1 MIRISYQFATPE
13 EAIAFLAKANN
24 ITHLSREIVAP
35 EEVATP
41 PAPPK
46 RRAKAPV
53 SAPDVERSIKS
64 AVVEAVADKVDAQIM
79 AQVKAAPKPRD
90 TSEDTVAITPEQIKA
105 ALKTPNAPVQ
115 AVAAVGADE
124 VRAALREVFNSPGG
138 AKAAADVLK
147 EFGATRISDVTPDK
161 YAAFIKACKR

>member
-1 MIRISYQFATPE
+1 MIRISYQFATPG

-35 EEVATP
+35 EEVVTP

-46 RRAKAPV
+46 RRGRPTLPPPLPNPPGALGSGLVPE
-53 SAPDVERSIKS
+53 P
-64 AVVEAVADKVDAQIM
+64 
-79 AQVKAAPKPRD
+79 VKAAPK
-90 TSEDTVAITPEQIKA
+90 V
-105 ALKTPNAPVQ
+105 PNAPVQ

-147 EFGATRISDVTPDK
+147 EFGATRISDVKPEDFAK
-161 YAAFIKACKR
+161 FIAACKK

>member
-35 EEVATP
+35 EEVVTL

-46 RRAKAPV
+46 RRGRPASRPEAPV
-53 SAPDVERSIKS
+53 ESAAPAPEP
-64 AVVEAVADKVDAQIM
+64 
-79 AQVKAAPKPRD
+79 VKAAPK
-90 TSEDTVAITPEQIKA
+90 A
-105 ALKTPNAPVQ
+105 PNAPVQ
-115 AVAAVGADE
+115 AVAAANADE

-147 EFGATRISDVTPDK
+147 EFGATRISDVKPES
-161 YAAFIKACKR
+161 YAAFIKACKRG

>member
-35 EEVATP
+35 EEVVTP

-46 RRAKAPV
+46 RRAKVAT
-53 SAPDVERSIKS
+53 K
-64 AVVEAVADKVDAQIM
+64 AVAPTSEVPSASSVETPSVSRSAAAAPM
-79 AQVKAAPKPRD
+79 PEPVKAAPK
-90 TSEDTVAITPEQIKA
+90 A
-105 ALKTPNAPVQ
+105 PNAPVQ

-147 EFGATRISDVTPDK
+147 EFGATRISDVTPEQ

>member
-35 EEVATP
+35 EEVVTP

-46 RRAKAPV
+46 RRAKAAAPV
-53 SAPDVERSIKS
+53 QDISHNIQVILPPSAAPTPEPI
-64 AVVEAVADKVDAQIM
+64 
-79 AQVKAAPKPRD
+79 KAAPK
-90 TSEDTVAITPEQIKA
+90 A
-105 ALKTPNAPVQ
+105 PNAPVQ

-147 EFGATRISDVTPDK
+147 EFGATRISDVKPEQ
-161 YAAFIKACKR
+161 YAAFVKACKL

>member
-35 EEVATP
+35 EEVVTP

-46 RRAKAPV
+46 RRAKSTPRPEAPV
-53 SAPDVERSIKS
+53 ENAAPP
-64 AVVEAVADKVDAQIM
+64 M
-79 AQVKAAPKPRD
+79 PGPNKAAPK
-90 TSEDTVAITPEQIKA
+90 E
-105 ALKTPNAPVQ
+105 PNAPVQ

-124 VRAALREVFNSPGG
+124 VRAALREAFNSPGG

-147 EFGATRISDVTPDK
+147 EFGATRISDVKPEQ
-161 YAAFIKACKR
+161 YAAFVKACKL